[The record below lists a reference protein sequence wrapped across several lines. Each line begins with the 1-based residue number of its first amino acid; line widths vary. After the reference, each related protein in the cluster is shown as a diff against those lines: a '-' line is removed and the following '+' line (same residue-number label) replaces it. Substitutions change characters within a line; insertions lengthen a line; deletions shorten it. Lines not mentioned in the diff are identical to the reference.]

1 MLDCLK
7 RGGAVRLLR
16 AFARIADY
24 KIRLVLVQAAGHLAR
39 RGTRPMKV
47 FTGCGNSC
55 ALREHVSRT
64 ASRYRARMTEHLA
77 RIQKRQ
83 WRGPERHVRDD
94 AAIAKDTD
102 AFPRP
107 DSTAGKCCRYPQ
119 APGPQSSAICGAH
132 RHVRDWEQGRVK
144 PDGGRARCSSFST
157 ATRTPWRVSQARQ
170 PKAQQATP
178 ACDAAALRLKP
189 LPQIRVVHVRA
200 RHTVGVWARSDLSS
214 WHPGRRQLVVAA
226 NANEISAL

>member
-64 ASRYRARMTEHLA
+64 ASRYRARMIEHLA
-77 RIQKRQ
+77 RIQKKQ
-83 WRGPERHVRDD
+83 WCGPERHVRGD
-94 AAIAKDTD
+94 AAIAKDTE
-102 AFPRP
+102 P
-107 DSTAGKCCRYPQ
+107 S
-119 APGPQSSAICGAH
+119 
-132 RHVRDWEQGRVK
+132 
-144 PDGGRARCSSFST
+144 RARI
-157 ATRTPWRVSQARQ
+157 PQRVNVAVIRKRLGLSHPQFAARIG
-170 PKAQQATP
+170 TFG
-178 ACDAAALRLKP
+178 
-189 LPQIRVVHVRA
+189 IGNRA
-200 RHTVGVWARSDLSS
+200 G
-214 WHPGRRQLVVAA
+214 
-226 NANEISAL
+226 